1 MMPELRDL
9 PTIRCPACAA
19 GTVVEGPP
27 SRVTGRVVSRCR
39 TCRAQFL
46 THPRTTEVAFLSSDE
61 MSAEDYEAWVG
72 IKREGV
78 GEDVWREATAWIKE
92 AIGDIGTERPRL
104 YDVGAGDGG
113 YLRLARDEFGFE
125 VTGNEIIEGAV
136 ALARKQHDIN
146 LELGDIADLGHR
158 DDFDAVT
165 LWCVLAHVPH
175 GDVLL
180 SHVHAMLRPGG
191 VVFLQTPHRT
201 TVDAVGNRLKVAS
214 RGRWSAVPDRRL
226 AGQGHHRILHTAAS
240 ITAQLERLGFVDVE
254 VEPRHRYSLTSRA
267 YLASLD
273 PPGWLLGPGA
283 WLLDQAISTR
293 IAPQIVIDVRAR
305 KA

>member
-1 MMPELRDL
+1 M
-9 PTIRCPACAA
+9 TRCPACAA

-39 TCRAQFL
+39 ACHALFL
-46 THPRTTEVAFLSSDE
+46 THPHTAEVAFLSSDE

-78 GEDVWREATAWIKE
+78 GEDAWREATGWIKE
-92 AIGDIGTERPRL
+92 AIGDIGAERPRL

-136 ALARKQHDIN
+136 ALARKQHDIE
-146 LELGDIADLGHR
+146 LEFGDLADLDHR

-165 LWCVLAHVPH
+165 LWCVLAHVPQ
-175 GDVLL
+175 GDDLL
-180 SHVHAMLRPGG
+180 RNVHTMLRPGG

-201 TVDAVGNRLKVAS
+201 TVDAAGNRLKNAS
-214 RGRWSAVPDRRL
+214 RGRWSTVPDRRL

-240 ITAQLERLGFVDVE
+240 ITAQLARLGFVDVE
-254 VEPRHRYSLTSRA
+254 VQPRHRYSLTSRA
-267 YLASLD
+267 YLASLN
-273 PPGWLLGPGA
+273 PPGWLLGPAA
-283 WLLDQAISTR
+283 WLLDQAISSR
-293 IAPQIVIDVRAR
+293 IAPRIVIDVRAR

>member
-1 MMPELRDL
+1 M
-9 PTIRCPACAA
+9 IRCPACSAD
-19 GTVVEGPP
+19 TVVEGPP
-27 SRVTGRVVSRCR
+27 SRVTGRVVGRCR
-39 TCRAQFL
+39 TCHALFL
-46 THPRTTEVAFLSSDE
+46 THPNATEVAFLSSDE

-78 GEDVWREATAWIKE
+78 GEDAWREATAWVKE
-92 AIGDIGTERPRL
+92 AIGNTGTDRPRL

-113 YLRLARDEFGFE
+113 YLQLARDEFGFE

-136 ALARKQHDIN
+136 TLARKQYGIS
-146 LELGDIADLGHR
+146 LELGDIADLGHH

-165 LWCVLAHVPH
+165 LWCVLAHVPQ

-180 SHVHAMLRPGG
+180 RDVHAMLRPGG

-201 TVDAVGNRLKVAS
+201 RVDAVGNRLKDAS

-240 ITAQLERLGFVDVE
+240 ITALLERLGFLEVE
-254 VEPRHRYSLTSRA
+254 VQPRLRYSLTSRA
-267 YLASLD
+267 YLASLN
-273 PPGWLLGPGA
+273 PPGWLLGPAA
-283 WLLDQAISTR
+283 WLLDQAISSR
-293 IAPQIVIDVRAR
+293 IAPRVVIDVRAR

>member
-1 MMPELRDL
+1 MPALRDL

-19 GTVVEGPP
+19 GAVVEGPP
-27 SRVTGRVVSRCR
+27 SRVTGRVVTRCR
-39 TCRAQFL
+39 SCRALFL
-46 THPRTTEVAFLSSDE
+46 THPHTTEVSFVPSDE

-92 AIGDIGTERPRL
+92 AIGDIGAEPPRL

-136 ALARKQHDIN
+136 TLARKQHDID
-146 LELGDIADLGHR
+146 LELGDIAEHGHR

-165 LWCVLAHVPH
+165 LWCVLAHVPQ
-175 GDVLL
+175 GDALL
-180 SHVHAMLRPGG
+180 RNVHAMLRPGG

-226 AGQGHHRILHTAAS
+226 AGQGHHRVLHTAAS
-240 ITAQLERLGFVDVE
+240 ITAQLERVGFVDVD

-283 WLLDQAISTR
+283 WLLDQAISSR
-293 IAPQIVIDVRAR
+293 IAPRIVIDVRAR

>member
-1 MMPELRDL
+1 M
-9 PTIRCPACAA
+9 IRCPACAV

-27 SRVTGRVVSRCR
+27 SRATGRVVSRCR
-39 TCRAQFL
+39 SCHALFL
-46 THPRTTEVAFLSSDE
+46 THPHTTEVAFLSSDE

-92 AIGDIGTERPRL
+92 AIGDIGAERPRL

-136 ALARKQHDIN
+136 TLARKQHDIK

-165 LWCVLAHVPH
+165 LWCVLAHVPQ
-175 GDVLL
+175 GDALL
-180 SHVHAMLRPGG
+180 RNVHAMLRPGG

-201 TVDAVGNRLKVAS
+201 TVDAVGNRLKNAS

-254 VEPRHRYSLTSRA
+254 VQPRHRYSLTSRA

-283 WLLDQAISTR
+283 WLLDQAISSR
-293 IAPQIVIDVRAR
+293 IAPRIVIDVRAR